1 MGQTAAIAVI
11 AVLVRHISRRWVR
24 VHCAGVGVTQR
35 APVGRIAR
43 KRAFML
49 GIRSVVETVNG
60 VNVRKSRG
68 VLLVRRMSV
77 AKL

>member
-1 MGQTAAIAVI
+1 MDQTAAIAVI
-11 AVLVRHISRRWVR
+11 AVLVRHVSRRGVS
-24 VHCAGVGVTQR
+24 VHCAGVGVAQR

-43 KRAFML
+43 KRVFML
-49 GIRSVVETVNG
+49 GMRSGVETVNG
-60 VNVRKSRG
+60 INVRKSGG

>member
-11 AVLVRHISRRWVR
+11 AVLVRHVSRRWVS
-24 VHCAGVGVTQR
+24 VHCTGVGVTQR
-35 APVGRIAR
+35 APVGRIAG

-49 GIRSVVETVNG
+49 RIRSVVETVNG
-60 VNVRKSRG
+60 INAGKSGG

>member
-1 MGQTAAIAVI
+1 MGQAAAIAVI
-11 AVLVRHISRRWVR
+11 AVLVGHVSRRWVS
-24 VHCAGVGVTQR
+24 VHCAGVGVAQR

-49 GIRSVVETVNG
+49 GMRSGVETG
-60 VNVRKSRG
+60 INVRKSGG